1 VAALGAEGHCIL
13 GAEFQRLASGNPSG
27 ETAGRLAEHGD
38 VRDRLHGEQIRLE
51 SPARGI
57 SHAFK
62 ADLVE
67 A

>member
-1 VAALGAEGHCIL
+1 
-13 GAEFQRLASGNPSG
+13 LASGNPSG